1 MQMSGH
7 ALDHCAVVAVGGSGS
22 QGLRDMQELLLALPA
37 DLPAAVLL
45 TLHRPV
51 DRPSSLA
58 SVLQRTSRLP
68 VRIATQ
74 GGLLRPGVCYV
85 GEPSR
90 HLALGAPGQVRLV
103 DDERRFH
110 RNATVDLLFRSVAE
124 HAGRQAIG
132 VVLSGCL
139 ADGSRGLAA
148 INQAGGIG
156 MACVPCAQAVGDMP
170 RNAIARAGPLSL
182 VDTAAGLGREI
193 ARRSAANDHLHD
205 DHLHRATQRA
215 PASGIGQNRAA
226 TPSAAS
232 STATTSATT
241 PPHPAARQAMPG
253 STPPSAPPM

>member
-7 ALDHCAVVAVGGSGS
+7 ALDHCTVVAVGGSGS
-22 QGLRDMQELLLALPA
+22 QGLRDMQDLLLALPA
-37 DLPAAVLL
+37 DLLATVLL

-51 DRPSSLA
+51 DRASNLA
-58 SVLQRTSRLP
+58 SVLQRSSRLP
-68 VRIATQ
+68 VEIAAQ
-74 GGLLRPGVCYV
+74 GRLLRPGVCYV

-90 HLALGAPGQVRLV
+90 HLALGAPGRVRLV

-110 RNATVDLLFRSVAE
+110 RNATVDLLFGSVAE

-148 INQAGGIG
+148 ISQAGGIG
-156 MACVPCAQAVGDMP
+156 MARVPCAHAVGDMP

-182 VDTAAGLGREI
+182 IDTAANLGREI
-193 ARRSAANDHLHD
+193 ARRSAANDHLH
-205 DHLHRATQRA
+205 RVTRRA

-226 TPSAAS
+226 TASAAS

-241 PPHPAARQAMPG
+241 PAHPAARQAMPG